1 MLTSETRHNEAIRR
15 GQAAF
20 ARHARKRYTAGDLH
34 IERVIRDLLAGVPG
48 RDAEVRLIAAADLAQ
63 VLDRGAR

>member
-20 ARHARKRYTAGDLH
+20 ARSARKRYTPGDQH
-34 IERVIRDLLAGVPG
+34 IERVVREVLAGVPG
-48 RDAEVRLIAAADLAQ
+48 RDPEVRLIAAADMAA
-63 VLDRGAR
+63 VLDGAR

>member
-20 ARHARKRYTAGDLH
+20 ARHARKRYTPGDLH
-34 IERVIRDLLAGVPG
+34 IERVIAEIVAGG
-48 RDAEVRLIAAADLAQ
+48 RDPEVRLIAAADMAQ